1 MRSEIHDVEVLSTA
15 EQETKN
21 CLAMAVVPIVA
32 KSAVAAMALPKSLVR
47 EKGLPCCSA
56 GESSGEPFL
65 LPYKCS
71 AVDMVRNSE
80 LFLSIC
86 FSLVLD
92 GLEIV

>member
-1 MRSEIHDVEVLSTA
+1 MPGLEKIALDPDMIEVLSTA
-15 EQETKN
+15 EQESKN

-65 LPYKCS
+65 LPVY
-71 AVDMVRNSE
+71 
-80 LFLSIC
+80 FLSTPVGPNTGNC
-86 FSLVLD
+86 RRKD
-92 GLEIV
+92 HT